1 MQRVP
6 FVKEAKNGQTK
17 VNQLPDMLHTALSG
31 IAAGSQAIGVLS
43 MASFDA
49 YVHAGLA
56 LANG

>member
-1 MQRVP
+1 MHCAP

-17 VNQLPDMLHTALSG
+17 EDQLLDVLHTTLSG
-31 IAAGSQAIGVLS
+31 IAAISQAIGVLS
-43 MASFDA
+43 MASFNA

>member
-1 MQRVP
+1 
-6 FVKEAKNGQTK
+6 
-17 VNQLPDMLHTALSG
+17 VNQLLDMTHTTLSG
-31 IAAGSQAIGVLS
+31 IAAISQAIGVLS